1 MPPTTDSS
9 SSLSCLPHPPAA
21 SPPWPKR
28 ITLTGFMGCGKTTLG
43 KKLAKRLGY
52 TFIDTD
58 QLIEHQQGAKTS
70 DLFSIH
76 GEAYFRT
83 LEQQALAEVL
93 QRDRCVIA
101 TGGGALARQPNLQ
114 WALEQS
120 TVVYLELPFEELLE
134 RVLFSPKDRPLVDV
148 KDPETVVHQLFQSR
162 LPFYQQ
168 AHITLCTYKLS
179 PHESIAKLIQA
190 LA

>member
-9 SSLSCLPHPPAA
+9 PSFSCLPHPPAA
-21 SPPWPKR
+21 SPPWPNR

-70 DLFSIH
+70 DLFSVH

-101 TGGGALARQPNLQ
+101 TGGGALVRQPNLQ

-148 KDPETVVHQLFQSR
+148 KDPETVVHHLFESR

-168 AHITLCTYKLS
+168 AHITLSTYKLS
-179 PHESIAKLIQA
+179 PYESVAKLIQA